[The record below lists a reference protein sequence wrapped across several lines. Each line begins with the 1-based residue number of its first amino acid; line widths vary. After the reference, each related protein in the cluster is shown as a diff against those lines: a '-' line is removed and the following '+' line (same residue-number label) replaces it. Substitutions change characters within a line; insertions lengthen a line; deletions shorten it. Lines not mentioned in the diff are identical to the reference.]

1 MTVATEDTVLQ
12 ITRIFDAPPARVFEA
27 WLTREEWQA
36 WIGPEG
42 VNCEVT
48 VFEPRIGGRYRVM
61 MRMSDGRVIPVA
73 GVFKTI
79 EAPRSF
85 TFTWGWEGDDERQ
98 SLITITLNDLGG
110 KTELTLRQEGLGT
123 VENRDAHGTGWH
135 SALNKLV
142 RHLAAAEPTDRPAR
156 IQARDSNRP

>member
-1 MTVATEDTVLQ
+1 MTVATEDTVLL
-12 ITRIFDAPPARVFEA
+12 ITRIFDAPPARVFDA

-42 VNCEVT
+42 VNCEVPL
-48 VFEPRIGGRYRVM
+48 FEPRIGGRYRVM
-61 MRMSDGRVIPVA
+61 MHMSDGRVIPVA

-79 EAPRSF
+79 EAPRGF
-85 TFTWGWEGDDERQ
+85 AFTWGWEGDDERQ

-123 VENRDAHGTGWH
+123 VGNRDAHGTGWN

-142 RHLAAAEPTDRPAR
+142 GHLAASEPQPTDGPAR
-156 IQARDSNRP
+156 I